1 MKKLFSLFAVV
12 MMAVMSLQLSALT
25 VAAEEPTTYIVKY
38 DATTDDW
45 NYQEGSTWDDDSD
58 GKSMYYM
65 TLEMK
70 DGDYIVVEAP
80 EGNPVLDLDFHL
92 GNLTIKP
99 NSSCMVDAKS
109 IKDCYILSGAHA
121 TIDCDVTNGYLYD
134 FSVCNFN
141 KNCDNLKIYYTDDTT
156 ISVNVVGTCKD
167 FYMHNDAKGRVK
179 YQLYNFTTALTVQDG
194 KLKNDAD
201 EYSTSPS
208 SSTAAPATP
217 QAPSTSADEYD
228 DVPKTGESSTYL
240 FAFGL
245 AAVCF
250 LGSYS
255 LKKRA

>member
-12 MMAVMSLQLSALT
+12 MMAVMSLNLSTLT

-38 DATTDDW
+38 DAPTDEW
-45 NYQEGSTWDDDSD
+45 IYQVGSKWDDETQ

-80 EGNPVLDLDFHL
+80 EGNPTLNLDFHL
-92 GNLTIKP
+92 GNLTITA
-99 NSSCMVDAKS
+99 NSSCTANVKS
-109 IKDCYILSGAHA
+109 VKDCYILSGAMA
-121 TIDCDVTNGYLYD
+121 NINCNVTNGYLYD
-134 FSVCNFN
+134 FSVCNFFG
-141 KNCDNLKIYYTDDTT
+141 NCDNLKIYYTDDAT

-167 FYMHNDAKGRVK
+167 FYMHNDANNSVK
-179 YQLYNFTTALTVQDG
+179 YQLYNFTVPLSVSSG
-194 KLKNDAD
+194 KLTNSAG
-201 EYSTSPS
+201 EYSTTPS
-208 SSTAAPATP
+208 ATQATP
-217 QAPSTSADEYD
+217 AAPSTGGNEYD
-228 DVPKTGESSTYL
+228 DVPKTGQSNTYL

>member
-12 MMAVMSLQLSALT
+12 MVAVMSLNLSTLT

-38 DATTDDW
+38 VAATDDW
-45 NYQEGSTWDDDSD
+45 LYQIGSTWDNDSE

-70 DGDYIVVEAP
+70 DGDYVIVEAH
-80 EGNPVLDLDFHL
+80 EGNPTLDLDFHL
-92 GNLTIKP
+92 GNLTITA
-99 NSSCMVDAKS
+99 NSSCTANVKS
-109 IKDCYILSGAHA
+109 VNDCYILSGAHA
-121 TIDCDVTNGYLYD
+121 NINCDVTNGYLYD
-134 FSVCNFN
+134 FSVCNFLG
-141 KNCDNLKIYYTDDTT
+141 NCANLKIYYTDDVT

-167 FYMHNDAKGRVK
+167 FYMHNDANNSVK
-179 YQLYNFTTALTVQDG
+179 YQMYNFTAPLTLNSG
-194 KLKNDAD
+194 ELKNSAG
-201 EYSTSPS
+201 EYSTTPS
-208 SSTAAPATP
+208 AAQATP
-217 QAPSTSADEYD
+217 AAPSTGGNEYD
-228 DVPKTGESSTYL
+228 DVPKTGQSNAYL